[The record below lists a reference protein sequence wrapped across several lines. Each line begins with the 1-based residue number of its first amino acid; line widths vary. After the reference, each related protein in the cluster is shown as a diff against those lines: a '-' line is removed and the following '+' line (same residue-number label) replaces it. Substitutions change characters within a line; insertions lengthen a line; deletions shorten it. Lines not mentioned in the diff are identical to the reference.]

1 MVTQVITVP
10 VATESKRSLI
20 SGVTIPNL
28 IANSGEQACHKF
40 VEYFIGQIRNPNTRE
55 AYGRAVQ
62 QFLSW
67 CEQQGVQRLED
78 VTYLYVSAY
87 VEQHPSSPQTVLQHL
102 AAIRQL
108 FAWLVQQRV
117 LDQNPAE
124 HVKGPKYRA
133 KVGKT
138 PVLDADD
145 MRQLLVS
152 FDCSHLTGLR
162 DRALIALMT
171 FTFARIGAVLAMNVE
186 DCFLKGARRWIRLQ
200 EKGGKYLEMP
210 LHHTADDYL
219 HAYIAAADQQ
229 SDLTWGKG
237 TAVFRSQQRGRV
249 GVLSDR
255 RLHRREALAMVK
267 RRAQDAGIAT
277 EICNHTFRG
286 TGITNYLERG
296 GSRDIAQELAGHEDV
311 RTTALYDRR
320 ASKVSLDEIERI
332 RF

>member
-1 MVTQVITVP
+1 MIAQSTTLP
-10 VATESKRSLI
+10 VATESKRSLALGLTVP
-20 SGVTIPNL
+20 SLVT
-28 IANSGEQACHKF
+28 NSGEQACHKF

-55 AYGRAVQ
+55 AYGRAVR

-87 VEQHPSSPQTVLQHL
+87 IEQHPSSPQTVLQHL

-117 LDQNPAE
+117 LAQNPAE

-186 DCFLKGARRWIRLQ
+186 DYFFKGARRWIRLQ
-200 EKGGKYLEMP
+200 EKGGKYLEVP
-210 LHHTADDYL
+210 LHHTADEYL
-219 HAYIAAADQQ
+219 HAYIAVAE
-229 SDLTWGKG
+229 
-237 TAVFRSQQRGRV
+237 QQRILP
-249 GVLSDR
+249 GVRAR
-255 RLHRREALAMVK
+255 RFSAVSSG
-267 RRAQDAGIAT
+267 AGVV
-277 EICNHTFRG
+277 C
-286 TGITNYLERG
+286 
-296 GSRDIAQELAGHEDV
+296 
-311 RTTALYDRR
+311 
-320 ASKVSLDEIERI
+320 
-332 RF
+332 